1 MGAERHN
8 FGKDAATSLLGWWSD
23 AGVDVAVGEVPFDW
37 LGQAKPAKPATPA
50 PAPRAE
56 LPATH
61 ATFVEW
67 LLSGDIAEAG
77 PPRRRVA
84 SSGDPASRLMIL
96 ADMPDAADIDAGAPF
111 AGDTREVFDKMLAA
125 IGHDRSSVYIAALCP
140 GRPTTGRISPESI
153 DELAEIA
160 RHHIALTEAAQLWL
174 MGSAAS
180 RAILRMDD
188 AAARGKLHNVN
199 LNGRN
204 VKAIATA
211 HPRLFEG
218 SKARKAAAWA
228 EMQRLIEKDPM

>member
-1 MGAERHN
+1 MGAEQHS

-37 LGQAKPAKPATPA
+37 LGQAKPAKSMPASPA
-50 PAPRAE
+50 PKAE

-61 ATFVEW
+61 AAFVEW

-77 PPRRRVA
+77 PSRRRLA
-84 SSGDPASRLMIL
+84 PSGNPASRLMIL
-96 ADMPDAADIDAGAPF
+96 ADLPDAADIDADAPF
-111 AGDTREVFDKMLAA
+111 AGDMRDVFDKMLAA
-125 IGHDRSSVYIAALCP
+125 IGHDRSSVYIATLCP
-140 GRPTTGRISPESI
+140 GRPATGRISPESI
-153 DELAEIA
+153 DGLAEIA
-160 RHHIALTEAAQLWL
+160 RHHIALTRVEQLWL
-174 MGSAAS
+174 MGAAAS
-180 RAILRMDD
+180 RAILGMDD
-188 AAARGKLHNVN
+188 SAARGKLHNVN

-228 EMQRLIEKDPM
+228 EMQRLIEKDPV